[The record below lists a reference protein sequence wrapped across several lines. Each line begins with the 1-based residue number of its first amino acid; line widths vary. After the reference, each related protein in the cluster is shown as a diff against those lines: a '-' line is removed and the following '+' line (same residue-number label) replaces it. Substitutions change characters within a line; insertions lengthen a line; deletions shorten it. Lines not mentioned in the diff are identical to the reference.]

1 MPVIPA
7 LGMWIMNS
15 KLDSVNSKVKVNQ
28 DHMRPSLRK
37 EENNEVEKEEREE
50 ENRKSR
56 KGWRREREKRTVLH
70 PP

>member
-37 EENNEVEKEEREE
+37 ENNEVEKEEREE

-56 KGWRREREKRTVLH
+56 KG
-70 PP
+70 